1 MFFCG
6 GFLVKGQVQ
15 PLISAL
21 DFSYSMKASQR
32 LSKNVLIFIF
42 LLVLVTY
49 IFIENRYKCFFLK
62 KGKKNFTSI
71 RLEFNVFKMIND
83 CNLK

>member
-1 MFFCG
+1 
-6 GFLVKGQVQ
+6 
-15 PLISAL
+15 
-21 DFSYSMKASQR
+21 MKASQR

-49 IFIENRYKCFFLK
+49 IFIENRYKCFK
-62 KGKKNFTSI
+62 KEKKFTSI

-83 CNLK
+83 CKLKRSEHPTFSN

>member
-1 MFFCG
+1 
-6 GFLVKGQVQ
+6 
-15 PLISAL
+15 
-21 DFSYSMKASQR
+21 MKASQK

-49 IFIENRYKCFFLK
+49 IFIENRYKRLK
-62 KGKKNFTSI
+62 KEKKTSI